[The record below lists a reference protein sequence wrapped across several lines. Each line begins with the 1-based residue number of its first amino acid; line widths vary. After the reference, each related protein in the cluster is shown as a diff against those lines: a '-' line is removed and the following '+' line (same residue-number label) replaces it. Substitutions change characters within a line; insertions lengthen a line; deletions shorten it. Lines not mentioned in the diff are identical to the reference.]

1 MLKNKSATHRR
12 LVRNSPVGATTMS
25 GDHGQQRPSPE
36 KAALGAMVLVG
47 QLGLV
52 VVTCVGGGVAM
63 GLYLEKKLG
72 GSGLFLVVMILLGVG
87 AGLYGAYRLLAKEI
101 PWNH

>member
-1 MLKNKSATHRR
+1 
-12 LVRNSPVGATTMS
+12 MS
-25 GDHGQQRPSPE
+25 DGHGQQGPSPE
-36 KAALGAMVLVG
+36 KAALSAMVLVG

-52 VVTCVGGGVAM
+52 VVTCVGGGMAA
-63 GLYLEKKLG
+63 GLYLDKRLG
-72 GSGLFLVVMILLGVG
+72 GSGLFLVVMILLGIG

>member
-1 MLKNKSATHRR
+1 
-12 LVRNSPVGATTMS
+12 
-25 GDHGQQRPSPE
+25 
-36 KAALGAMVLVG
+36 MVLVG

-52 VVTCVGGGVAM
+52 VVICIGGGVAA
-63 GLYLEKKLG
+63 GLYLDKKLG